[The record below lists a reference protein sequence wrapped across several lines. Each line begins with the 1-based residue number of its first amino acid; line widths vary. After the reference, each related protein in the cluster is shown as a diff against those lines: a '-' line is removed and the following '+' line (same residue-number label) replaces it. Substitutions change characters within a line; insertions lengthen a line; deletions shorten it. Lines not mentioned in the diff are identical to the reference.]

1 MRLHSQRGES
11 SAVTLDFLRQCY
23 YAQPREVSFETL
35 AVCNAACVFCPYPTL
50 ERKGV
55 CLPSWV
61 IDKLIAEMAGFRE
74 PFFISPF
81 KVNDP
86 LLDTRMQEICEQIEE
101 KIPQAT
107 LRLFTNGSM
116 LTERH
121 LAWIA
126 ELKHLDRV
134 RGLWI
139 SLNSCD
145 PQEYGELMKLNFS
158 ITAHRL
164 DVLHQSLVEDCFPY
178 PVTVSRVMRGSLSCP
193 EQLATGRDLKFSS
206 DVARRWPRFRPL
218 LIKDGGWIGYS
229 DPTSKL
235 PPRSGC
241 ERWFE
246 LSVTATGKV
255 ALCCMDGEAKYALGD
270 VTDQT
275 LLEVYNQPL
284 LKRRRLEAFT
294 REGIDPCARCTY

>member
-1 MRLHSQRGES
+1 M
-11 SAVTLDFLRQCY
+11 TLELTLRQHY

-35 AVCNAACVFCPYPTL
+35 ASCNAACVFCPYPSL
-50 ERKGV
+50 ERKGTL
-55 CLPSWV
+55 LPDWV
-61 IDKLIAEMAGFRE
+61 VDKLIDEMAFWRE
-74 PFFISPF
+74 PFYISPF

-86 LLDTRMQEICEQIEE
+86 LLDVRMQGICEKIEE
-101 KIPQAT
+101 QIPQAT

-121 LAWIA
+121 LTWIA
-126 ELKHLDRV
+126 KLKHLDRT

-164 DVLHQSLVEDCFPY
+164 DVLHQWLTENRFPY
-178 PVTVSRVMRGSLSCP
+178 SVTVSRVLRGSLSDP
-193 EQLATGRDLKFSS
+193 GPSTAKDLKFAT
-206 DVARRWPRFRPL
+206 DVIERWPRFRPL

-229 DPTSKL
+229 DPTVKL
-235 PPRSGC
+235 PPRNGC

-246 LSVTATGKV
+246 LSVTATGRV

-275 LLEVYNQPL
+275 LWEVYNQPH
-284 LKRRRLEAFT
+284 LKQRRLKALT